1 MKLGNLKAL
10 RESLGMTQK
19 EFAATLGI
27 GVTTYNGYETGARDP
42 KSEFWVA
49 VAQKYGVT
57 IDYLMGF
64 SNDPHSVFDAKK
76 EPPAGPEGQ
85 TGGMKQLLT
94 TEQVEQMLIQCG
106 YIKKGEDLSD
116 DDLRFLMSVGEALDT
131 WFSREK

>member
-49 VAQKYGVT
+49 VAQKYSAT
-57 IDYLMGF
+57 TRTQFLTQ
-64 SNDPHSVFDAKK
+64 KK
-76 EPPAGPEGQ
+76 SPPPAQRGRQG
-85 TGGMKQLLT
+85 
-94 TEQVEQMLIQCG
+94 V
-106 YIKKGEDLSD
+106 
-116 DDLRFLMSVGEALDT
+116 
-131 WFSREK
+131 